1 VERQP
6 SALALALRRKS
17 TTEEIPINTE
27 DTGKNHQG
35 THGLVHGSTTTAILS
50 AAYRVHGR
58 LGPGLLERV
67 YQACLSHELAR
78 MGIPFETEK
87 MLPVAYD
94 GLHIDLGYRVDFLV
108 ESRVIVEI
116 KAVDTIL
123 PVHEAQLLTYLRLS
137 GIRVGLLINVNTAR
151 LQAGIRRRIVGY

>member
-1 VERQP
+1 MEDT
-6 SALALALRRKS
+6 S
-17 TTEEIPINTE
+17 INTE
-27 DTGKNHQG
+27 DTGKSQHG
-35 THGLVHGSTTTAILS
+35 THGLVHGRTTTAILS

-67 YQACLSHELAR
+67 YQACLAHELAR
-78 MGIPFETEK
+78 TGTPFETEK
-87 MLPVAYD
+87 ILPVTYD

-108 ESRVIVEI
+108 ESHVIVEV
-116 KAVDTIL
+116 KAVETIL

-137 GIRVGLLINVNTAR
+137 RIRVGLLINFNTAR